1 MLRNKNIN
9 GQCNECIQF
18 IDRIHCHNFLF
29 RRAHIT
35 TRNVVERSYGLL
47 KRRFPILHSGMQ
59 HCRMELIQKV
69 IGVCCIFH
77 NICIDMG
84 DTDVDDFPIIP
95 DIAGGE
101 DQPPPQPQAPAARAR
116 LARDEIVQTFAIRLL
131 D

>member
-1 MLRNKNIN
+1 MT
-9 GQCNECIQF
+9 EF
-18 IDRIHCHNFLF
+18 IIRFRTLLF

-59 HCRMELIQKV
+59 HCRMELIQK
-69 IGVCCIFH
+69 IISVCCILH

-95 DIAGGE
+95 EIAGGE
-101 DQPPPQPQAPAARAR
+101 DQPQPQEPAARAR
-116 LARDEIVQTFAIRLL
+116 LVRDEIVQTFAVRLP